1 MVHTPGCS
9 KVAVTPL
16 TVHTEGVVEFN
27 VTGRLEVEVAVK
39 ITEVLSIV

>member
-9 KVAVTPL
+9 NVAVTPL
-16 TVHTEGVVEFN
+16 TVHTDGVVEFKA
-27 VTGRLEVEVAVK
+27 TGRPDVEVAVK

>member
-1 MVHTPGCS
+1 MVQTPGCS

-16 TVHTEGVVEFN
+16 TVHTDGVVEFKA
-27 VTGRLEVEVAVK
+27 TGRPDVEVAVK